1 MQIQKEIEYAG
12 EFSDFKEVEF
22 EFKKLD
28 EELSQQETY
37 NGVDNF
43 VKYFIKVSMSYQ
55 GGSLLAGS
63 ELEKLH
69 EITVKNQYA
78 LRHAQKRFEELKQVS
93 LHKTESADD
102 SVALD
107 QTFDAAV
114 KLDYAETSAPE

>member
-12 EFSDFKEVEF
+12 EFSDFKEIEF

-28 EELSQQETY
+28 EELSQHETY

-43 VKYFIKVSMSYQ
+43 VKYFIKVSMNYS

-69 EITVKNQYA
+69 EITVKN
-78 LRHAQKRFEELKQVS
+78 
-93 LHKTESADD
+93 
-102 SVALD
+102 
-107 QTFDAAV
+107 
-114 KLDYAETSAPE
+114 